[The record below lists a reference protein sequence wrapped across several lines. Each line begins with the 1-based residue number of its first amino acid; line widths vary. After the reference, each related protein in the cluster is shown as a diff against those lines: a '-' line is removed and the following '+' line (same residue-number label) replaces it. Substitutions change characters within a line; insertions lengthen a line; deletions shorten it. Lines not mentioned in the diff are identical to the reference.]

1 MNRIIYAVFA
11 VGLLFN
17 LYAGVLLQEVFH
29 FSVNDTLVNATE
41 IINVAPSFISM
52 VFLGDALRRL
62 RKASKGVLQM
72 ETWQLVW
79 HIWSFFSVFVSGVL
93 LSISVRKAWTETRF
107 FYVTYVLLLVFIFL
121 CEVPFIFILNK
132 IMSQG
137 VKQGGDKIIKIED
150 TDIEIQTDVS
160 KGPDEIMQE
169 HGLLTP
175 DEKSNMTETIQ

>member
-1 MNRIIYAVFA
+1 
-11 VGLLFN
+11 
-17 LYAGVLLQEVFH
+17 
-29 FSVNDTLVNATE
+29 
-41 IINVAPSFISM
+41 
-52 VFLGDALRRL
+52 
-62 RKASKGVLQM
+62 
-72 ETWQLVW
+72 
-79 HIWSFFSVFVSGVL
+79 VSGVL

-175 DEKSNMTETIQ
+175 DEKSNMTETIQSL